1 MILFYNKTVV
11 KARFCDSK
19 IQRINS
25 IPPSY
30 FLIPTSPFPPP
41 MKLLTTSQMRTVEQ
55 QADASGLSYAEMM
68 ENAGRGLA
76 EIIENEYG
84 FLSEQGILALVGKGN
99 NGGDALVAL
108 TYLAENDWPC
118 TAYLAADRPN
128 DPLVARLRAAG
139 GNISGGG
146 ADADLLPNALASHA
160 LLLDGLLGTGFQL
173 PLRGS
178 LQALLARVQA
188 LMDALEDPPI
198 LIAVDCPSGLDCD
211 TGEVAPET
219 LPAELTVTMA
229 AAKPGF
235 YAFPGADYMG
245 EIHLSEIGDLDGLPA
260 WDEIQRFVVDE
271 DTVADLLPERPR
283 NAHKGTFGTVI
294 AIAGSVNYPGAAM
307 LAGKAAY
314 RVGAGLVTLAVPR
327 PVQPMLAGHFPEATW
342 LPLPED
348 EGFIA
353 TDADDVLRD
362 KLERATALLIGPGF
376 GLHESTRHFLARFV
390 TPELPPLVVDA
401 DGLKLLAQLPGW
413 PQRLPPSSILTPH
426 PGEMA
431 ILTGLMTAELQAERL
446 NLAERFAKEWGH
458 IVILKGAF
466 TIIAAPD
473 GRTALI
479 PIATPALARAGTGDV
494 LAGMIAGLRAQR
506 VPAFEAAVAG
516 AWLHGQAGIQAE
528 NALGNSASVLAG
540 DILESL
546 TH

>member
-1 MILFYNKTVV
+1 
-11 KARFCDSK
+11 
-19 IQRINS
+19 
-25 IPPSY
+25 
-30 FLIPTSPFPPP
+30 
-41 MKLLTTSQMRTVEQ
+41 MKLLTTSQMRAVEQ

-76 EIIENEYG
+76 EMIENEYG
-84 FLSEQGILALVGKGN
+84 YLSDEGILALVGKGN

-108 TYLAENDWPC
+108 TYLAENDWRC

-139 GNISGGG
+139 GGILLSGAGT
-146 ADADLLPNALASHA
+146 DADLLPNALASHA

-178 LQALLARVQA
+178 LQKLLTKIQD
-188 LMDALEDPPI
+188 LLLELESSPSI
-198 LIAVDCPSGLDCD
+198 IAVDCPSGLDCD
-211 TGEVAPET
+211 TGEIAPET
-219 LPAELTVTMA
+219 LVADLTVTMA

-235 YAFPGADYMG
+235 YAFPGAEYTG
-245 EIHLSEIGDLDGLPA
+245 EIQLSEIGDLDGLPA
-260 WDEIQRFVVDE
+260 WDEINRFVVDE
-271 DTVADLLPERPR
+271 ETVAELLPERPR
-283 NAHKGTFGTVI
+283 HAHKGTFGTVI
-294 AIAGSVNYPGAAM
+294 AVVGSLNYPGAAM

-327 PVQPMLAGHFPEATW
+327 PVQAILAGHFPEATW
-342 LPLPED
+342 LPLSEE

-353 TDADDVLRD
+353 AEAAEGLGEN
-362 KLERATALLIGPGF
+362 LGRATALLIGPGF
-376 GLHESTRHFLARFV
+376 GLHESTRRFLARFV

-431 ILTGLMTAELQAERL
+431 ILTGLITAELQAERL
-446 NLAERFAKEWGH
+446 PLAERFAKEWGH
-458 IVILKGAF
+458 IVVLKGAF
-466 TIIAAPD
+466 TVIASPD
-473 GRTALI
+473 GRTALV

-506 VPAFEAAVAG
+506 MGAFEAAVAG
-516 AWLHGQAGIQAE
+516 VWLHGQAGIQAE

-540 DILESL
+540 DILDEIKEVMGVFG
-546 TH
+546 